1 MEAGGFEIVCPVC
14 AGALVR
20 ADEERLDCEGCR
32 RAWPVI
38 LGIPDLRTRPDPY
51 IGIEQDRAKGIE
63 LSERCAGLDFPASIR
78 QYYAMTP
85 AVTPAQA
92 KLFERGLLGAE
103 TRAAQA
109 LDAWESKAGA
119 GDGSALLEIGCGTA
133 PLLIAARE
141 RYARVIGIDI
151 AFRWLVMAKKRLQDA
166 GLDLPLICAN
176 AESLPFRAETFDR
189 LVADSV
195 LEHVYDQ
202 PLVAREG
209 LRVLAADG
217 RLFIATPNR
226 HSLGPD
232 PHVGVWGAGLLPER
246 LLGWYVRRTGG
257 IPPRRQLL
265 SVGGLERLL
274 RSTGYADIR
283 VFLPDVGA
291 DQRARFGGVTRM
303 AIDGYHLVKRLPV
316 GGPVLRAIG
325 PLLDAVATRP
335 ARPTEAH

>member
-1 MEAGGFEIVCPVC
+1 
-14 AGALVR
+14 
-20 ADEERLDCEGCR
+20 
-32 RAWPVI
+32 
-38 LGIPDLRTRPDPY
+38 
-51 IGIEQDRAKGIE
+51 
-63 LSERCAGLDFPASIR
+63 
-78 QYYAMTP
+78 
-85 AVTPAQA
+85 VTPAQA